1 MSRKYK
7 VAEGRGGGVT
17 GKVMKTREQRRSA
30 RKVKV
35 KVKGK
40 ISNLYIL
47 TPNYYYYNYNKC
59 IYQYGDPV

>member
-1 MSRKYK
+1 M
-7 VAEGRGGGVT
+7 T